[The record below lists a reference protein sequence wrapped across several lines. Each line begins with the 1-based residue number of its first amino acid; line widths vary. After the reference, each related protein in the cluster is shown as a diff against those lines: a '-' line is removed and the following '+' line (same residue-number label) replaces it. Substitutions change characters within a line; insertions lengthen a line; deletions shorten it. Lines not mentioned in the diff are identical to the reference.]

1 MVAEPP
7 DRAELRP
14 RVDLR
19 HDALPGPLL
28 ARLLPAPS
36 GGALHARYN
45 QGGGETSKNFFI
57 RKRLGL
63 DEVEMSEREPLIS
76 PPPPPLL

>member
-28 ARLLPAPS
+28 ARLLPAPA
-36 GGALHARYN
+36 GGALHAGYN
-45 QGGGETSKNFFI
+45 QGGGETS
-57 RKRLGL
+57 
-63 DEVEMSEREPLIS
+63 
-76 PPPPPLL
+76 